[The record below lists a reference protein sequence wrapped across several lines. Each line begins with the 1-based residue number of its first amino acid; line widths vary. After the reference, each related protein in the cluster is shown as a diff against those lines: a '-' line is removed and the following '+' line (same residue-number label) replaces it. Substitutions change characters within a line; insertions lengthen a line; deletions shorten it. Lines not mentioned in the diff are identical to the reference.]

1 MVIEVS
7 LPKVKKELGE
17 KVTKP
22 FPRRESNPGR
32 GSESA
37 ES

>member
-17 KVTKP
+17 KVAKL